1 MNVGEPRLET
11 TCKGLIRQES
21 VEIHRRFG
29 NADPVPLGRH
39 RGMEVG
45 EGAAIVEPCAFWPNG
60 IDQLENTVGTVDEP
74 AQDSEGIDDPLITP
88 SVEPALAASAVFSGR
103 SIDACQEVAGIEQG
117 ARFRD

>member
-45 EGAAIVEPCAFWPNG
+45 EGAAIVEPCAFWHKG

-74 AQDSEGIDDPLITP
+74 AQDFVRSEEHTSELQSLMRI
-88 SVEPALAASAVFSGR
+88 SYAVFCLNKNINNHINSP
-103 SIDACQEVAGIEQG
+103 SQYLVINTI
-117 ARFRD
+117 F

>member
-45 EGAAIVEPCAFWPNG
+45 EGAAIVEPCAFWHKG

-74 AQDSEGIDDPLITP
+74 AQDFVGIDAPLDRKSTRLNSSHSCAYRMP
-88 SVEPALAASAVFSGR
+88 SSA
-103 SIDACQEVAGIEQG
+103 
-117 ARFRD
+117 